1 VIYGPCKFG
10 AVTLQEEMEEEEG
23 GGGGGNLCNFKL
35 IVLAV

>member
-23 GGGGGNLCNFKL
+23 GEEGGIYVISN
-35 IVLAV
+35 